1 MSVYLPINNG
11 DTGEV
16 VAEKILN
23 SHNLNAENIE
33 QLDNRV
39 ENSETNITNLW
50 NEINGVSDKVNWM
63 SDTTDCTQ
71 SYYNNITP
79 DPNKYYLITE

>member
-39 ENSETNITNLW
+39 ENSETDIINLW

>member
-39 ENSETNITNLW
+39 ENSETDIINLW

-71 SYYNNITP
+71 SQYNNITP